1 MDSIVPTARRAAW
14 PTGFTV
20 TELLVVVAIVSLLV
34 AMLAVAARGLRDSSR
49 VTVDL
54 AALRSLQ
61 TAQLAYATDQKGFL
75 ADAGLPHGSGG
86 GNPAVSF
93 LSTLAP
99 YADHP
104 LAFRSPLDRSPHWA
118 TADGGEGQS
127 LAGTTAGFRRTS
139 YGINTFLSRQYSPW
153 VAINPAKVTD
163 RLGRIPHPAGTVHCL
178 HMAPTGAYAGSDHP
192 HVEGWGS
199 LPTAPLAASAQ
210 VDISVAG
217 GPPRSIESRGNW
229 SFLDGHV
236 ATMKFGE
243 LYVNPETNRFDPF
256 IAGLFDR
263 RFTAASA
270 GGS

>member
-1 MDSIVPTARRAAW
+1 MERSRPGAAR

-20 TELLVVVAIVSLLV
+20 TELLVVVALVGLLV
-34 AMLAVAARGLRDSSR
+34 AMLAVAARGLRESSK

-61 TAQLAYATDQKGFL
+61 VAHLAYATDQRGFL

-86 GNPAVSF
+86 GSPATSF
-93 LSTLAP
+93 VTTLAA

-104 LAFRSPLDRSPHWA
+104 LAFRSPLDRSPHWSA
-118 TADGGEGQS
+118 EAGGEGQS
-127 LAGTTAGFRRTS
+127 IAGGGFRRTS

-153 VAINPAKVTD
+153 VAIDPAKVTD

-192 HVEGWGS
+192 HVEVWGS
-199 LPTAPLAASAQ
+199 LPNAPLAAGAQ

-217 GPPRSIESRGNW
+217 GPSRSIESRANW

-236 ATMKFGE
+236 ATRKFGE

-263 RFTAASA
+263 RFIAGA